1 MKACARCNIT
11 VPSRTTLTI
20 VTVTRYGHWWSIIVA
35 VTSTLSRRHQCLS
48 LPPRPHPLIFSV
60 HSLRAK
66 VATLTRLPNE
76 PSFPP
81 PPKPFESATFA
92 KHRGGTSAK
101 SVWSNHGGTRQQCF
115 KSTGIDRPDV
125 EAAAANACHHCSFLH
140 IHWALHAFK
149 ANVTTKQ
156 DPASALVLCAL
167 PKHSPFSGLTSTESS
182 MARRVT

>member
-48 LPPRPHPLIFSV
+48 LPPLPHPLIFSV

-92 KHRGGTSAK
+92 KHRGGHFCEKRLIK
-101 SVWSNHGGTRQQCF
+101 SWRHATTVFQINRHWQAWRRSSSSKRLSPLFIPTHTL
-115 KSTGIDRPDV
+115 GITCLQGKRDY
-125 EAAAANACHHCSFLH
+125 
-140 IHWALHAFK
+140 
-149 ANVTTKQ
+149 
-156 DPASALVLCAL
+156 
-167 PKHSPFSGLTSTESS
+167 
-182 MARRVT
+182 